1 MSTLVNLICVKEGS
15 RLRVRITSPGY
26 HNHANCQFPRNLRV
40 EGKRYQAPSSA
51 ITFSQGG
58 TLFYRVKKGEITVLQ
73 PNDLAQSNEVSTSS
87 SVMDN
92 LTIYDVDETELEC
105 VVCMD
110 QNKAVIF
117 IPCGHYCCCDN
128 CSLQLNQTCPICRS
142 SIDRWINHDQ
152 I

>member
-1 MSTLVNLICVKEGS
+1 MSSLVNLVCVKEGS

-26 HNHANCQFPRNLRV
+26 HNQANCQFPRNLRV
-40 EGKRYQAPSSA
+40 EGRRYQAPSSA

-58 TLFYRVKKGEITVLQ
+58 TLFYRVKKGEITILQ
-73 PNDLAQSNEVSTSS
+73 PNDPTQSNDTSS
-87 SVMDN
+87 N
-92 LTIYDVDETELEC
+92 FTIYDVDESESEC

-110 QNKAVIF
+110 QDKAVIF
-117 IPCGHYCCCDN
+117 IPCGHYCCCEN

-142 SIDRWINHDQ
+142 TIDRWINHDQ